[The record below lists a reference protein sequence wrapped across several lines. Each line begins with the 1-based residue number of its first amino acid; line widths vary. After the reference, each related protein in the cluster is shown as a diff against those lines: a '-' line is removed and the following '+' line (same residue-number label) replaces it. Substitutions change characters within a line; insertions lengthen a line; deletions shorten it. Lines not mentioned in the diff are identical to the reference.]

1 MNRDDN
7 NRAEDAPL
15 VDNKVIPV
23 MREAVT
29 TVQMVLFRVLRQS
42 IQNRYVDQ
50 IEPYH
55 THLAG
60 AVINNLFGTQPVH
73 EAVGVFAGA
82 NRELVERELREL
94 SRQCPQLIPVLTDAL
109 RMKTI
114 CDNQEGIHSIPSLL
128 MAKALGILQE
138 DRPLPMPSTFMLQ
151 VRQLAAANGLIE
163 PMPAVAPPSE
173 PQA

>member
-1 MNRDDN
+1 MSAGENAGDKT
-7 NRAEDAPL
+7 L

-29 TVQMVLFRVLRQS
+29 TVQLILFKGLRQS
-42 IQNRYVDQ
+42 IHDRYVDQ
-50 IEPYH
+50 AEPHH
-55 THLAG
+55 TQLAG
-60 AVINNLFGTQPVH
+60 AVMNNLFGTQPIN
-73 EAVGVFAGA
+73 EAVVAFAAA

-94 SRQCPQLIPVLTDAL
+94 SGRCESLIPVLTDAL

-138 DRPLPMPSTFMLQ
+138 DRPLPLPSTFMLQ
-151 VRQLAAANGLIE
+151 VRTLAADHGLIE
-163 PMPAVAPPSE
+163 PMQAASPPEES
-173 PQA
+173 PV